1 MIHLFDNWYLDAD
14 ANNYIIGER
23 FLAKEKNRKGEEIE
37 VYRLSDMKFFAK
49 LEHALHG
56 AVKYAGRKAI
66 EKEKVKDVMALQKF
80 YKKRLDE
87 VAKMFGELDGDIS
100 AIQNAPE
107 KPQKPRGATKKQK

>member
-14 ANNYIIGER
+14 ANNYVIGER

-49 LEHALHG
+49 LEHALNG

-66 EKEKVKDVMALQKF
+66 EKEKVKDVISLQKF
-80 YKKRLDE
+80 YTKRLNE
-87 VAKMFGELDGDIS
+87 VARLFSELDGVVLTT
-100 AIQNAPE
+100 QNATE
-107 KPQKPRGATKKQK
+107 KPLKPRGATKKQK